1 MNRIEMLII
10 IFILILILIFILYYI
25 NNNDELHHNNFWDK
39 QPVMRKYVQN
49 FNIIGQ
55 IPKFEI
61 DLVDDMKIESNDNIN
76 INNIGEIIKF
86 LDDNFSGFLKIVSKN
101 TIEYILDKKTTSI
114 KLYKKNK
121 LVGFIHSRPL
131 IINYEGNEYKLNYV
145 EYLCVS
151 KELRGCNI
159 ASILIASIIEKMNDI
174 EYDQN
179 RLYLFKKDGD
189 RHRFLPII
197 KSRYMCLDIEE
208 IKKGLHYDNHNNIRS
223 INIDDIKYDEWD
235 KKNIG
240 HKLYIKMN
248 EEEWKKYI
256 INRNIYRIE
265 IDNKKYNIIGSIGR
279 IKDDNKV
286 FDIEYIYNT
295 EEDSYVNKWNDLII
309 YLWDEGYKYIT
320 MNDISDHMN
329 ILGCMGGWELGNNF
343 QYYLYNGECRNIENE
358 DVNITIN

>member
-1 MNRIEMLII
+1 MLII
-10 IFILILILIFILYYI
+10 ILFILILILIFILYDI
-25 NNNDELHHNNFWDK
+25 NYNNELSSNNFWDK
-39 QPVMRKYVQN
+39 QPVMRKYVSN

-61 DLVDDMKIESNDNIN
+61 NLMNDMKIESNDNID

-101 TIEYILDKKTTSI
+101 TIDYILDKKTTSI
-114 KLYKKNK
+114 KLYKNNK

-131 IINYEGNEYKLNYV
+131 IINYDGNEYKLNYV
-145 EYLCVS
+145 EYLCVL

-159 ASILIASIIEKMNDI
+159 ASILIASIIERMNEI

-189 RHRFLPII
+189 KHRFLPII
-197 KSRYMCLDIEE
+197 ESRYMCLDIEK
-208 IKKGLHYDNHNNIRS
+208 IKKDLDINEHNIKVR
-223 INIDDIKYDEWD
+223 NIDDIRYDEWN

-240 HKLYIKMN
+240 HKLYIKMD
-248 EEEWKKYI
+248 EEEWKGYI
-256 INRNIYRIE
+256 INRKIYRIE
-265 IDNKKYNIIGSIGR
+265 IEDKKYNIIGSVGK

-286 FDIEYIYNT
+286 FDIEYIYKT
-295 EEDSYVNKWNDLII
+295 EDDRDVNKWNDLII

-329 ILGCMGGWELGNNF
+329 ILGNIGGWELGNNF
-343 QYYLYNGECRNIENE
+343 QYYLYNGECRNIDNVE
-358 DVNITIN
+358 VNMTIN